1 MNEVPIEEKR
11 ENVATARKFVELVS
25 VARAGDIEAL
35 LDTGAC
41 ISMVRRASLPEALLE
56 REEVWK
62 RAPFCGAGNKA
73 IYPLGTVTLTI
84 RREGKAIDLPEVA
97 VVDACPYPMLL
108 GNDYVEKFGGFIN
121 CKTGELVAGIP
132 NRDVTGGDA
141 VGMVAEVNEVTTI
154 AHEQEMHAPYG
165 NVCCVTDV

>member
-1 MNEVPIEEKR
+1 
-11 ENVATARKFVELVS
+11 
-25 VARAGDIEAL
+25 
-35 LDTGAC
+35 
-41 ISMVRRASLPEALLE
+41 MVRRASLPEALLE